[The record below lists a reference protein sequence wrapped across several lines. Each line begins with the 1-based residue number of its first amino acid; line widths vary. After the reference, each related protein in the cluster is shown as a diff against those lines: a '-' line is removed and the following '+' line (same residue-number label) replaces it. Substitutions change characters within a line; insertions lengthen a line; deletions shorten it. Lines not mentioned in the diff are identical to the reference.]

1 MICKE
6 CGARIKYNEEYC
18 RKCGSLVINF
28 NYKEN
33 PTLKNVCIKNN
44 LSGKFRNL
52 INLFFNPDKKHHSFN
67 KLNKDRN
74 LNDFNHTNNIKN
86 MLNINNLSSG
96 LKDISNK
103 VDFYM
108 KDTLGFDE
116 EINRKNSSI
125 NEIDDVVN
133 YLKKFLK

>member
-6 CGARIKYNEEYC
+6 CGARIKNKEEYC

-33 PTLKNVCIKNN
+33 PTLKNVCIKND

-52 INLFFNPDKKHHSFN
+52 INLFSNADKKHHSFN
-67 KLNKDRN
+67 KINKDRK
-74 LNDFNHTNNIKN
+74 LNDFNHRNNTKN
-86 MLNINNLSSG
+86 MLNKNNLSNG
-96 LKDISNK
+96 LKDISSK
-103 VDFYM
+103 IDFYM

-116 EINRKNSSI
+116 EINLKNLQN
-125 NEIDDVVN
+125 NELNDMLN
-133 YLKKFLK
+133 FLKKMIK